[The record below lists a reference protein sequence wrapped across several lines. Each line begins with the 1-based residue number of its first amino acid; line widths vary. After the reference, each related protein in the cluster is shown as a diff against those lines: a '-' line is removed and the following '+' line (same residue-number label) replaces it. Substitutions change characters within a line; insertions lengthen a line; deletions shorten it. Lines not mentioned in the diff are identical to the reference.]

1 MGCDGMCLLQGLCRA
16 ARALCNPLKRGEYP
30 VIMSARVCSDCSGF
44 EEVTLMLE
52 HTSETRVKSESSV
65 RQRSVE
71 STESPGRDTLSE
83 QDRLVHSLHQDA
95 CKAGKT
101 TYTDP
106 GSGYTVFTEVAHK
119 KRGRCCGN
127 ACRHCPYGQINVKDS
142 SKKKT
147 FNSAFYV

>member
-1 MGCDGMCLLQGLCRA
+1 MCLLQGLCRA

-52 HTSETRVKSESSV
+52 HASETRVKSESSV

-95 CKAGKT
+95 CK
-101 TYTDP
+101 
-106 GSGYTVFTEVAHK
+106 V
-119 KRGRCCGN
+119 
-127 ACRHCPYGQINVKDS
+127 
-142 SKKKT
+142 
-147 FNSAFYV
+147 SASRRV